1 MPINGITRQ
10 STLKII
16 ESRIYTPKEY
26 ELSYSKL
33 FDLEQFSPVGQAYQ
47 YDILLK
53 QGNAVVTAQ
62 PPTPKDTTDQ
72 TMSLDSVIF
81 KPFFISTEFN
91 YSDEELEENNFINAN
106 AGAFTR
112 AQINLEFEKATYARR
127 LINEFINT
135 ITLKGYSPINS
146 KGLFNHP
153 NITPIVASIGSTGSD
168 DTAKKKFAN
177 KSGQEI
183 MSDVLNAYSTARR
196 GGLYN
201 PRHMA
206 ISPSTEVTLLK
217 PWSVYDSTPVIEK
230 IKTLIPN
237 IIVVPEF
244 EPAYN
249 QIAPTYDSNAGTS
262 IFMLYEKEIT
272 NASVPIMRD
281 ITVTQ
286 ERNNKYGT
294 NEFLLTYKG
303 GSLLTRRPQ
312 SIVIYRDI

>member
-16 ESRIYTPKEY
+16 ESTIYKQKEF
-26 ELSYSKL
+26 ELSYNKL
-33 FDLEQFSPVGQAYQ
+33 FDLEQFSPIGQAYQ

-53 QGNAVVTAQ
+53 QGNAVVTSQ
-62 PPTPKDTTDQ
+62 PPTPKDTSDQ
-72 TMSLDSVIF
+72 TMSLDSVLF
-81 KPFFISTEFN
+81 KPYFVSTEFN

-112 AQINLEFEKATYARR
+112 AQINLEFEKASYARR

-135 ITLKGYSPINS
+135 ITFKGYSPINS
-146 KGLFNHP
+146 KGLFNNA
-153 NITPIVASIGSTGSD
+153 NIIPVVAAEGATGANA
-168 DTAKKKFAN
+168 TAKKKFAN
-177 KSGQEI
+177 KTGLEI
-183 MSDVLNAYSTARR
+183 QADILAAYNTARR

-206 ISPSTEVTLLK
+206 ISPSTEVILMK
-217 PWSVYDSTPVIEK
+217 AWSIYDSTPVIEK
-230 IKTLIPN
+230 IKTIIPN
-237 IIVVPEF
+237 IVVVPEF
-244 EPAYN
+244 EPVYN
-249 QIAPTYDSNAGTS
+249 QIAPSYDSNAGTS
-262 IFMLYEKEIT
+262 IFMIYEKDMT
-272 NASVPIMRD
+272 NASVPLMRD

>member
-16 ESRIYTPKEY
+16 ESTIYKPKEF
-26 ELSYSKL
+26 ELSYNKL
-33 FDLEQFSPVGQAYQ
+33 FDLEQFSAIGQAYQ

-53 QGNAVVTAQ
+53 QGNAIVTAQ

-81 KPFFISTEFN
+81 KPYFVSTEFN
-91 YSDEELEENNFINAN
+91 YSDEELEENNFINSN

-112 AQINLEFEKATYARR
+112 AQINLEFEKASYSRR
-127 LINEFINT
+127 LINEFVNQ
-135 ITLKGYSPINS
+135 ITFKGYTPINS
-146 KGLFNHP
+146 KGLFNNS
-153 NITPIVASIGSTGSD
+153 NITPTAVAGASVA
-168 DTAKKKFAN
+168 AKKWSAKT
-177 KSGQEI
+177 GQEI
-183 MSDVLNAYSTARR
+183 QTDILTAYTAARR

-206 ISPSTEVTLLK
+206 ISPTTEVTLMK
-217 PWSVYDSTPVIEK
+217 AWSQYDSTPVIEK

-237 IIVVPEF
+237 ILVVPEF

-262 IFMLYEKEIT
+262 IFMIYEKDMT
-272 NASVPIMRD
+272 NASIPLMRD

-312 SIVIYRDI
+312 SIYIGRDI